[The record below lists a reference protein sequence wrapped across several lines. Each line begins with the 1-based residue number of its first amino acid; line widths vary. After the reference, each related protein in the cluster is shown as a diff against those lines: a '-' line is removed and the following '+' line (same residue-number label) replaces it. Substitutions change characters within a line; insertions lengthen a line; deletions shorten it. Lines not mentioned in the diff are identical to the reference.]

1 MSRVYKIEKLHVLP
15 EMKRKV
21 RTAVY
26 ARVSTRTDEQLES
39 LAAQKEYYENFVKN
53 NPEWTLAGIYVD
65 EGITGTSYKKR
76 EQFKAMIADCKAGK
90 IDQIITKSL
99 SRFARNTVDTIENI
113 RMLKVLGIGI
123 WFEKEKIW
131 TLDGKG
137 EFVLNLMA
145 GFAQQEAQSL
155 SENTTWGIRKRMAA
169 GKYSVG
175 YKNFL
180 GYGRGFVIEED
191 GAYTVKLIFKLFLQG
206 YSSFQI
212 KDMLNKYE
220 YRTASGHGKWC
231 DAVVNA
237 ILQNEKYK
245 GDCLLQKEFSDNFLT
260 KRKKK
265 NQGELKQY
273 YVTDGHEA
281 IIPRELFDYCQE
293 IYSERQ
299 QFRYSGV
306 TLMNSRIR
314 CGKCGSIYGPKPIHS
329 NDKYRHILWQ
339 CRNRF
344 RQEQSCFNIHFRDS
358 DLPAL
363 WNETTKAALKSYPE
377 AKASSFQIIS
387 QVVDDTNRTTK
398 IQKHIGRIAH
408 VDIADWSLLVNH
420 LTVTGHSAE
429 IELFG
434 GRTVHTIL
442 RIGDKDVHKKRGAVA
457 P

>member
-1 MSRVYKIEKLHVLP
+1 MSRVYKIEKPFALP
-15 EMKRKV
+15 EIKRKV

-39 LAAQKEYYENFVKN
+39 LAAQKEYYENLVLN

-113 RMLKVLGIGI
+113 RLLKVLGIGI

-137 EFVLNLMA
+137 EFVLTLMA

-155 SENTTWGIRKRMAA
+155 SENTTWGLRKRMAA

-175 YKNFL
+175 YKSFL

-206 YSSFQI
+206 YSAFQI

-220 YRTASGHGKWC
+220 NRTASGHGKWSTT
-231 DAVVNA
+231 AVSA
-237 ILQNEKYK
+237 KLQNEKYK
-245 GDCLLQKEFSDNFLT
+245 GDCLLQKEFSDSFLT

-265 NQGELKQY
+265 NRGELEQY

-293 IYSERQ
+293 IYSERH
-299 QFRYSGV
+299 QFRYSGM
-306 TLMNSRIR
+306 TLMNSKIR
-314 CGKCGSIYGPKPIHS
+314 CGKCGSIFGPKPIHS

-344 RQEQSCFNIHFRDS
+344 RQGQPCFNIHFRDS
-358 DLPAL
+358 DVPAL
-363 WNETTKAALKSYPE
+363 LNETTKAALKAYPE
-377 AKASSFQIIS
+377 VKTSVFQIIF
-387 QVVDDTNRTTK
+387 QVVDNMNRVTK
-398 IQKHIGRIAH
+398 IKKHIGRIAH
-408 VDIADWSLLVNH
+408 VDIADWALLVKH

-442 RIGDKDVHKKRGAVA
+442 RTGEKDVHTKRGAVA

>member
-1 MSRVYKIEKLHVLP
+1 MSRVYKIEKPHVLP
-15 EMKRKV
+15 EIRRKV

-39 LAAQKEYYENFVKN
+39 LAAQKEYYENLVLN

-113 RMLKVLGIGI
+113 RLLKVLGIGI

-137 EFVLNLMA
+137 EFVLTLMA

-155 SENTTWGIRKRMAA
+155 SENTTWGLRKRMAA

-175 YKNFL
+175 YKSFL

-206 YSSFQI
+206 YSAFQI

-220 YRTASGHGKWC
+220 YRTASGHGKWSTT
-231 DAVVNA
+231 AVSA
-237 ILQNEKYK
+237 KLQNEKYK
-245 GDCLLQKEFSDNFLT
+245 GDCLLQKEFSDSFLT

-265 NQGELKQY
+265 NRGELEQY

-293 IYSERQ
+293 IYSERH
-299 QFRYSGV
+299 QFRYSGM
-306 TLMNSRIR
+306 TLMNSKIR
-314 CGKCGSIYGPKPIHS
+314 CGKCGSIFGPKPIHS

-344 RQEQSCFNIHFRDS
+344 RQGQPCFNIHFRDS
-358 DLPAL
+358 DVPAL
-363 WNETTKAALKSYPE
+363 LNETAKAALKAYPE
-377 AKASSFQIIS
+377 VKTSVFQIIS
-387 QVVDDTNRTTK
+387 QVVDNTNRVTK
-398 IQKHIGRIAH
+398 IKKHIGRIAH
-408 VDIADWSLLVNH
+408 VDIADWALLVKH

-442 RIGDKDVHKKRGAVA
+442 RTGDRDVHKKRGAVA

>member
-1 MSRVYKIEKLHVLP
+1 MSRVYKIEKPFALP
-15 EMKRKV
+15 EVKRKV

-39 LAAQKEYYENFVKN
+39 LAAQKEYYENLVMN

-113 RMLKVLGIGI
+113 RLLKTLGIGI

-137 EFVLNLMA
+137 EFVLTLMA

-155 SENTTWGIRKRMAA
+155 SENTTWGLRKRMAA
-169 GKYSVG
+169 GQYSVG
-175 YKNFL
+175 YKSFL

-206 YSSFQI
+206 YSAFQI
-212 KDMLNKYE
+212 KEMLNKYE
-220 YRTASGHGKWC
+220 YRTASGRGKWC
-231 DAVVNA
+231 CAVVTA

-245 GDCLLQKEFSDNFLT
+245 GDCLLQKEFSDSFLT
-260 KRKKK
+260 KHKKK
-265 NQGELKQY
+265 NCGELEQY

-293 IYSERQ
+293 VYSERH
-299 QFRYSGV
+299 QFRYSGM
-306 TLMNSRIR
+306 TLMNSKIR
-314 CGKCGSIYGPKPIHS
+314 CGKCGSIFGPKPIHS

-358 DLPAL
+358 DVPTL
-363 WNETTKAALKSYPE
+363 WNETTKAVLNAYPE
-377 AKASSFQIIS
+377 IKTSVFQIIS
-387 QVVDDTNRTTK
+387 QVVDDTNRVTK
-398 IQKHIGRIAH
+398 IKINIGDIAH
-408 VDIADWSLLVNH
+408 VDITDWALLVKH

-442 RIGDKDVHKKRGAVA
+442 RIGEKDVHKKRGAVA